1 MRGKIEEELREPAG
15 ASVSLRDRLLRSLE
29 KLLLFLLNNPW
40 EFKFIEQ
47 YYFSPFSEREVFRIE
62 EHNIIHHLLIQARDQ
77 QLVKNAPMM
86 VLEALVFGPITAL
99 AKEHANRGAIID
111 EEIRRLTIQACW
123 DGIKR

>member
-1 MRGKIEEELREPAG
+1 M
-15 ASVSLRDRLLRSLE
+15 
-29 KLLLFLLNNPW
+29 
-40 EFKFIEQ
+40 
-47 YYFSPFSEREVFRIE
+47 FRIE